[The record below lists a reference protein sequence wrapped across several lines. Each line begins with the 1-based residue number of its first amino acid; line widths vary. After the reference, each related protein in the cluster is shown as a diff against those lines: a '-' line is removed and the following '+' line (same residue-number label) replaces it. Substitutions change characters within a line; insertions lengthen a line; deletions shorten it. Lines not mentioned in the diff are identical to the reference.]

1 MTNRRNFLKTSGLA
15 AAAIGLGLPEFAMSK
30 TKADPIFKISLA
42 QWSLNPLLFGGKMD
56 NLDFAIETKKH
67 GIDAVEY
74 VNQFFMDKAQDKAYL
89 QEMKT
94 RSEGEGVTNVLIMVD
109 REGQLGAAT
118 PEERQQT
125 VENHKKWVEAAKFL
139 GCHSIRINAY
149 TAVPFSQDPKLEQ
162 EAIDVCSSTLRR
174 ICEFADDF
182 DINVIIENHGG
193 YSSNGKWLAELIK
206 QTAHRRAGTLPDFGN
221 FVMKR
226 DADQILS
233 YDSYR
238 GVDEL
243 MPMAKGV
250 SLKPK
255 VWDDQGRET
264 GLDYTRMMKIVL
276 AHNYH
281 GYVGIEHGERGREW
295 ESIEECRVNLD
306 QVRRTL
312 ENAG

>member
-1 MTNRRNFLKTSGLA
+1 MKTASLA
-15 AAAIGLGLPEFAMSK
+15 TAAIGFGLPQFSFGAKKE
-30 TKADPIFKISLA
+30 DVFKISLA
-42 QWSLNPLLFGGKMD
+42 EWSLNKLLFSGKMD
-56 NLDFAIETKKH
+56 HLDFARLSKQN

-74 VNQFFMDKAQDKAYL
+74 VNQFFKDKAQDKAYL

-94 RSEGEGVTNVLIMVD
+94 RAEGEGVTSVLIMID
-109 REGQLGAAT
+109 GEGQLGAAK

-139 GCHSIRINAY
+139 GCHAIRVNSY

-206 QTAHRRAGTLPDFGN
+206 QTAHHRAGTLPDFGN
-221 FVMKR
+221 FAMKR
-226 DADQILS
+226 DPNGILS

-243 MPMAKGV
+243 MPYAKGV
-250 SLKPK
+250 SMKPV
-255 VWDDQGRET
+255 VWDDSGNEHP
-264 GLDYTRMMKIVL
+264 LDYERMMKIVL
-276 AHNYH
+276 AHDYH
-281 GYVGIEHGERGREW
+281 GYVGIEHGAEGREW
-295 ESIEECRVNLD
+295 ESIKEIWVNLD
-306 QVRRTL
+306 QIRRTL
-312 ENAG
+312 ANA

>member
-1 MTNRRNFLKTSGLA
+1 MTNRRNFLKTSSLA
-15 AAAIGLGLPEFAMSK
+15 TAALGLGLPEFSFGR

-74 VNQFFMDKAQDKAYL
+74 VNQFFMDKAQDRAYL

-94 RSEGEGVTNVLIMVD
+94 RSDGEGVTNVLIMVD

-193 YSSNGKWLAELIK
+193 YSSNGKWLAELIR
-206 QTAHRRAGTLPDFGN
+206 QTAHPRAGTLPDFGN
-221 FVMKR
+221 FVMNR
-226 DADQILS
+226 DGDQILS

-243 MPMAKGV
+243 MPFAKGV

-255 VWDDQGRET
+255 VWDDQGQET

-295 ESIEECRVNLD
+295 ETIEEVRVNLD

-312 ENAG
+312 ENEA